1 MAECLKDTPRL
12 KDIGSQK
19 IIFPVSSPLAP
30 PGNHIVVLQGS
41 LAPESCVIKLSGKQ
55 MQTFRGQARVFDGE
69 DAAFQ
74 AIMQGEIQKGTALII
89 RYEGPKG
96 APGMPE
102 MLSPGSALQGAGLG
116 KDVAL
121 LTDGRFSGASHGIMI
136 GHVSPEAALGG
147 PIGLIEDGDII
158 NIDIKNQTIDIEI
171 PEEVLKARTP
181 KSSAPPPPKG
191 ALSKYANCV
200 KSAHF

>member
-55 MQTFRGQARVFDGE
+55 MQKFRGEARVFDGE

-136 GHVSPEAALGG
+136 GHVSPEAAVGG
-147 PIGLIEDGDII
+147 PIGLVNDGDII
-158 NIDIKNQTIDIEI
+158 TLDPNSRALTIDVSD
-171 PEEVLKARTP
+171 EEMAARRA
-181 KSSAPPPPKG
+181 KWSPPPLKPNTSG
-191 ALSKYANCV
+191 VLGKYA
-200 KSAHF
+200 KL

>member
-55 MQTFRGQARVFDGE
+55 MQKFRGEARVFDGE
-69 DAAFQ
+69 DAAFA
-74 AIMQGEIQKGTALII
+74 AIMQGEIVKGTALVI

-102 MLSPGSALQGAGLG
+102 MLSPGSALQGAGQ
-116 KDVAL
+116 DVAL
-121 LTDGRFSGASHGIMI
+121 VTDGRFSGASHGIMV

-158 NIDIKNQTIDIEI
+158 SIDIKNQTIDIEI
-171 PEEVLKARTP
+171 PESVLEARR
-181 KSSAPPPPKG
+181 KD
-191 ALSKYANCV
+191 
-200 KSAHF
+200 F